1 MRPRT
6 QANRFPGV
14 PRPRST
20 RSATRDRLAVAYWTA
35 ALLAYAILGA
45 FFQPYFLLGFWE
57 SLPFVL
63 AATWL
68 AGRLLGRSARDPG
81 PG

>member
-1 MRPRT
+1 
-6 QANRFPGV
+6 V
-14 PRPRST
+14 PRPPWT
-20 RSATRDRLAVAYWTA
+20 TSARRGRFAFAYWTA
-35 ALLAYAILGA
+35 ALLAYALLGA
-45 FFQPYFLLGFWE
+45 FLPPYLLLGFWE

-63 AATWL
+63 VVTWL

>member
-1 MRPRT
+1 
-6 QANRFPGV
+6 V
-14 PRPRST
+14 PRRPT
-20 RSATRDRLAVAYWTA
+20 TLRDRLAVAYWTA
-35 ALLAYAILGA
+35 AVLGYAVLGA
-45 FFQPYFLLGFWE
+45 FFPPWFLLGFWE

-63 AATWL
+63 VATWL

>member
-1 MRPRT
+1 M
-6 QANRFPGV
+6 RFPGV
-14 PRPRST
+14 PRPLATT
-20 RSATRDRLAVAYWTA
+20 RATRDRWAVAYWTA
-35 ALLAYAILGA
+35 ALLGYAILGA

-63 AATWL
+63 VITWL

>member
-1 MRPRT
+1 VRRRPT
-6 QANRFPGV
+6 
-14 PRPRST
+14 T
-20 RSATRDRLAVAYWTA
+20 LRDRLAVAYWIA
-35 ALLAYAILGA
+35 AVLAYAVLGA
-45 FFQPYFLLGFWE
+45 FHQPWFLLGFWE

>member
-1 MRPRT
+1 M
-6 QANRFPGV
+6 
-14 PRPRST
+14 PRPT
-20 RSATRDRLAVAYWTA
+20 TTRDRLAVAYWTA
-35 ALLAYAILGA
+35 AVLLYALLGA
-45 FFQPYFLLGFWE
+45 VLPPFFLLGFWE

-68 AGRLLGRSARDPG
+68 AWRLLGRSARDPG

>member
-1 MRPRT
+1 M
-6 QANRFPGV
+6 RFPGV
-14 PRPRST
+14 PRPPST
-20 RSATRDRLAVAYWTA
+20 TRDRWAVAYWTS
-35 ALLAYAILGA
+35 ALLTYAILGA

>member
-1 MRPRT
+1 M
-6 QANRFPGV
+6 
-14 PRPRST
+14 PRPT
-20 RSATRDRLAVAYWTA
+20 TTRDRLAVAYWTA
-35 ALLAYAILGA
+35 AVLLYALVGA
-45 FFQPYFLLGFWE
+45 FFPPFFLLGFWE

-68 AGRLLGRSARDPG
+68 AWRLLGRSARDPG

>member
-1 MRPRT
+1 
-6 QANRFPGV
+6 V
-14 PRPRST
+14 PRPPAT
-20 RSATRDRLAVAYWTA
+20 TSARRDRWAVAYWTA

-45 FFQPYFLLGFWE
+45 FFPPYLLLGFWE

-63 AATWL
+63 LATLL

>member
-1 MRPRT
+1 M
-6 QANRFPGV
+6 RFPGV
-14 PRPRST
+14 PRPPAT
-20 RSATRDRLAVAYWTA
+20 TLATRDRLAVAYWTA

-45 FFQPYFLLGFWE
+45 FFPPFFLLCFWE

-63 AATWL
+63 VVTWL